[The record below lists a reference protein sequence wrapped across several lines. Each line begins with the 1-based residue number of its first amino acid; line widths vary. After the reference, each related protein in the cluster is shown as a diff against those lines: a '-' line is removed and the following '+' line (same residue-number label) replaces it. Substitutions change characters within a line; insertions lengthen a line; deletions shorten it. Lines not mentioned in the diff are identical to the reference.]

1 MVSEQLDG
9 LMLELLLW
17 DARLRALTRRRAELA
32 RDPAAA
38 AAGGSGHQDEVRL
51 SAEIADA
58 VSQIRAREHAL
69 RSRHRPGH

>member
-9 LMLELLLW
+9 LVLELLLW

-32 RDPAAA
+32 PDPAAA
-38 AAGGSGHQDEVRL
+38 AAAGSRHQDEVRL

-58 VSQIRAREHAL
+58 VSQIRVREHAL
-69 RSRHRPGH
+69 RSRHRPSH